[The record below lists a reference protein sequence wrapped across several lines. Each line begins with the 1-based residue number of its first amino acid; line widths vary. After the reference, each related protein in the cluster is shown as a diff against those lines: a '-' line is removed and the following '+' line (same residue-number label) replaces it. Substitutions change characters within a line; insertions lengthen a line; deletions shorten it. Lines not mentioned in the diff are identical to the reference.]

1 MNVVI
6 VGGGKLGYY
15 LAINLLDHDCNVRLI
30 ERDKNKCFTIA
41 NSLDVEVINGD
52 GTEIDTLIKANIE
65 RADCLIAVTGRD
77 QDNLVASQLAKQKFN
92 VSKVIARANNP
103 KNLETIRSLGV
114 DIAVSSTEIITRL
127 IEQEV
132 QIVDGMHLLAS
143 LNKGKAAI
151 CTVTISEDSYLNG
164 MQIKDVKLPKSSL
177 IISLLRNESLII
189 PKGDTYI
196 SSGDEIV
203 AVCDG
208 KSQKQLMKVLV

>member
-1 MNVVI
+1 MNIVI

-15 LAINLLDHDCNVRLI
+15 LAINLLDHDCDVRII
-30 ERDKNKCFTIA
+30 EKDKSRCFNIA
-41 NSLDVEVINGD
+41 NSLDIGVINGD
-52 GTEIDTLIKANIE
+52 GTEIDTLI
-65 RADCLIAVTGRD
+65 RADIEKADCFIAVTGKD
-77 QDNLVASQLAKQKFN
+77 QDNLVASQIAKRKFN
-92 VSKVIARANNP
+92 VNKVIARANNP
-103 KNLETIRSLGV
+103 KNLTTIRSLGV

-127 IEQEV
+127 IEQEIQV
-132 QIVDGMHLLAS
+132 VGGMHLLAS

-164 MQIKDVKLPKSSL
+164 VKIKDVKLPESSL
-177 IISLLRNESLII
+177 IISLLRNETLII

-196 SSGDEIV
+196 KSGDEIV

>member
-1 MNVVI
+1 MNIVI

-15 LAINLLDHDCNVRLI
+15 LAINLLDHDCRVRLI
-30 ERDKNKCFTIA
+30 EKDKTKCFDIA
-41 NSLDVEVINGD
+41 NKLDVEVIHGN
-52 GTEIDTLIKANIE
+52 GTEIDTLIKADIE
-65 RADCLIAVTGRD
+65 RADCFIAVTGRD
-77 QDNLVASQLAKQKFN
+77 QDNLVACQIAKQKFN

-103 KNLETIRSLGV
+103 KNLKTIRALGV

-132 QIVDGMHLLAS
+132 QIVGGMHLLAS

-151 CTVTISEDSYLNG
+151 CTVIIAEDSYLNG
-164 MQIKDVKLPKSSL
+164 VQIKDVKLPESSL
-177 IISLLRNESLII
+177 IISLLRNETLII

-196 SSGDEIV
+196 NSGDEIV